1 MTFDVPH
8 QQLNGLGQLAVMRA
22 VPWAARTELEREIA
36 EDALRD
42 RQEAQGELLS
52 GSHARRKKHLTLT
65 PTSRWGFGPN
75 FAACTGTK
83 RAQCPPPFAGQF
95 LILLV
100 RTLAKTGSK
109 LTSPI
114 KST

>member
-8 QQLNGLGQLAVMRA
+8 QQMNGLGQLAVMRA

-65 PTSRWGFGPN
+65 PTSGLGPN
-75 FAACTGTK
+75 FARNETGAMSAAV
-83 RAQCPPPFAGQF
+83 RWAIPNLAGEHAGKNR
-95 LILLV
+95 L
-100 RTLAKTGSK
+100 
-109 LTSPI
+109 
-114 KST
+114 